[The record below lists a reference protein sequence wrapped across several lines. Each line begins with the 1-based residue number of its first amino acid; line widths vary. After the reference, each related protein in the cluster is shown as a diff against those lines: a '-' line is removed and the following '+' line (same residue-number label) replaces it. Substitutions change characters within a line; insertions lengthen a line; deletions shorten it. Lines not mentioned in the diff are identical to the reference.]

1 MKKQL
6 TIFLCFLIYFS
17 NAQTLE
23 VTYLEKSNLLADINI
38 FDQLETSS
46 LPAGMGKMIQE
57 MIESINNDSY
67 IEEKV
72 INIMAGYIVGEI
84 KYTL

>member
-1 MKKQL
+1 MIGKDILNLSNNQL
-6 TIFLCFLIYFS
+6 
-17 NAQTLE
+17 
-23 VTYLEKSNLLADINI
+23 
-38 FDQLETSS
+38 
-46 LPAGMGKMIQE
+46 
-57 MIESINNDSY
+57 IESINNDSY